1 MPLDPGTV
9 MYASDDS
16 EASIAEARE
25 YIKRMGLTNEQVRL
39 IRKEGQIL
47 VISKTSIWTA

>member
-1 MPLDPGTV
+1 

-25 YIKRMGLTNEQVRL
+25 YIREQGLTGEQVRL
-39 IRKEGQIL
+39 IRKEGQVL
-47 VISKTSIWTA
+47 VVSKRRIWE